1 MAEIENHL
9 SEARKRRRTD
19 KNEESP
25 ANGHNA
31 IAERSDTLGKSQGDS
46 VLGRNDVE
54 KRFEC
59 THAGCGKSYSRA
71 EHLHRHQL
79 NRRWFRTNRLGNW
92 LTCVRCSQT
101 DLPMR
106 FSGMFS

>member
-1 MAEIENHL
+1 MAEVENHL

-19 KNEESP
+19 NIEENP
-25 ANGHNA
+25 TNGHDA
-31 IAERSDTLGKSQGDS
+31 IAERSDAFGKSLVDS
-46 VLGRNDVE
+46 MLERNDVE

-79 NRRWFRTNRLGNW
+79 NRR
-92 LTCVRCSQT
+92 
-101 DLPMR
+101 
-106 FSGMFS
+106 